1 MVLEQINIPFAPELA
16 ASVDIS
22 NHITES
28 GIGTWLERHWHW
40 LLAGL
45 VFIFFLAWALGG
57 FDKPKP
63 AIREEPKP
71 NPLKPPSSQPTPFP
85 HLQTPRT

>member
-1 MVLEQINIPFAPELA
+1 MILEQINIPFAPELA

-28 GIGTWLERHWHW
+28 GIGTWFEKNWQW

-45 VFIFFLAWALGG
+45 AFILFLAWALGS
-57 FDKPKP
+57 FDKSEPESK
-63 AIREEPKP
+63 EE
-71 NPLKPPSSQPTPFP
+71 LKPETLTTPQNPNSLPFQPKA
-85 HLQTPRT
+85 

>member
-28 GIGTWLERHWHW
+28 GIGSWLEKHWQW
-40 LLAGL
+40 LVAGL
-45 VFIFFLAWALGG
+45 IFILFLAWALGG
-57 FDKPKP
+57 FDKSKP
-63 AIREEPKP
+63 AIKEEPKP
-71 NPLKPPSSQPTPFP
+71 NPIKSPSYQPTVFT
-85 HLQTPRT
+85 HTQTPKI